1 MYITSRLPM
10 TQSVPLFSAQAVNAG
25 IDLMAPVARVIDSH
39 WYILGRETAG
49 FESEFAEYLQIG
61 HCIGV
66 ANGTDA
72 LELALRALD
81 VMQGDEVVI
90 CANAGFYANTALRLI
105 GARAQY
111 VDIDPATLT
120 MSVDGLR
127 VALESCRPKA
137 VVVTH
142 LYGQMADIEALTQI
156 ANAAGVPVI
165 EDCAQSHGARR
176 NGQQAGTVGTIGT
189 FSFYPTKNLG
199 ALGDGGAIVCGD
211 EALAQRVR
219 QLRQYG
225 WATKYHVAADGGCNS
240 RLDEIQAAILRAK
253 LPHLDAWN
261 SQRRSIAQ
269 RYNQAFANLP
279 VCCPV
284 STGDDYVA
292 HLYVLRMKNRDA
304 FRQFLGAH
312 GIATDIHYP
321 VPDHRQAVVENEH
334 GQWELP
340 HTESACTEVVTLP
353 CFPGLP
359 DADVARVIEAV
370 TRYFSQD

>member
-1 MYITSRLPM
+1 M

-25 IDLMAPVARVIDSH
+25 IDLKTPVARVIDSH
-39 WYILGRETAG
+39 WYILGRETAA
-49 FESEFAEYLQIG
+49 FEREFAEYLQIG
-61 HCIGV
+61 HCVGV

-81 VMQGDEVVI
+81 VTHGDDVII

-105 GARAQY
+105 GGNSQY
-111 VDIDPATLT
+111 VDVDPETLT
-120 MSVDGLR
+120 MSVAGLTK
-127 VALESCRPKA
+127 ALAICRPKA
-137 VVVTH
+137 IVVTH
-142 LYGQMADIEALTQI
+142 LYGQMADIEALTEI

-176 NGQQAGTVGTIGT
+176 NGRHSGTVGIIGT

-199 ALGDGGAIVCGD
+199 ALGDGGAIVCSD
-211 EALAQRVR
+211 DAVAQRVR

-225 WATKYHVAADGGCNS
+225 WATKYHVAADGGRNS
-240 RLDEIQAAILRAK
+240 RLDEVQAAILRTK

-261 SQRRSIAQ
+261 GQRRNIAKH
-269 RYNQAFANLP
+269 YNEAFAELP
-279 VCCPV
+279 VRCPV

-292 HLYVLRMKNRDA
+292 HLYVLRMKNRDL
-304 FRQFLGAH
+304 FREFLGTH
-312 GIATDIHYP
+312 GIATDVHYP
-321 VPDHRQAVVENEH
+321 VPDHKQPVVENEQ
-334 GQWELP
+334 GPWALP
-340 HTESACTEVVTLP
+340 DTETACAEVVTLP

-359 DADVARVIEAV
+359 DADVARVIKAV